1 MSYQTWTT
9 YGYGVCISNLHITD
23 PKRVNALLDYA
34 PNYKT
39 SVLECFDGWGIKE
52 PTMQDYEE
60 LDFDYGLGLSTVIE
74 NVIQE
79 AENLEFISC
88 DDYYSNVYLVYAPNY
103 PWNLTEKEKK
113 LTLNDIVDI
122 FEKYLS
128 VLTDDVIQVEEQEI
142 TNGG

>member
-23 PKRVNALLDYA
+23 PKRVDKLLDYA
-34 PNYKT
+34 PNYKA
-39 SVLECFDGWGIKE
+39 SILKCFKEWGVKE

-60 LDFDYGLGLSTVIE
+60 LDFDYSLGLATIVAKIIE
-74 NVIQE
+74 E
-79 AENLEFISC
+79 AENLELISC
-88 DDYYSNVYLVYAPNY
+88 DNYDSDIYLVYTPNY

-113 LTLNDIVDI
+113 LTLNDIVGV
-122 FEKYLS
+122 FQKYLS
-128 VLTDDVIQVEEQEI
+128 VLTDDTIQVEEQEI

>member
-23 PKRVNALLDYA
+23 PKRVGQLLDYA
-34 PNYKT
+34 PVYKA
-39 SVLECFDGWGIKE
+39 SILKCFEEWGVKE

-60 LDFDYGLGLSTVIE
+60 LDFDYNLGLATVIA
-74 NVIQE
+74 NVIEE
-79 AENLEFISC
+79 AENLDLTSC
-88 DDYYSNVYLVYAPNY
+88 DDVDSNVFLIYEPNY

-113 LTLNDIVDI
+113 LTLNDIVGV
-122 FEKYLS
+122 FQKYLS
-128 VLTDDVIQVEEQEI
+128 VLTDDAIQVEEQEI